1 MKRLRLLALAA
12 LLLLAG
18 CGAEKPITDGED
30 MHTYR
35 QISQEEAKEM
45 MRRED
50 GHIVVDVRR
59 RDEYDAGHI
68 PGAILLPN
76 EDIGT
81 APPEALPDP
90 DQIILIYCRSGNRS
104 KQAAQKLVDMGYT
117 NIYEFGGII
126 TWTGEIVTEQPQ
138 QSAPPRESQTASVS
152 FDSFDGGGPEFSVRI
167 DDPEIAACESRRQ
180 YAKGDHEQMT
190 GAGYQ
195 VIFTFTGLAA
205 GETTATISARSPIA
219 DNFDAVYSIRV
230 DDDGGVALEL
240 QDILEKDGTE

>member
-12 LLLLAG
+12 LLLLTG
-18 CGAEKPITDGED
+18 CGAEKPNTDAED

-104 KQAAQKLVDMGYT
+104 KQAAQKLVDMGYA
-117 NIYEFGGII
+117 NIYEFGGIN
-126 TWTGEIVTEQPQ
+126 TWTGEIVTEQP
-138 QSAPPRESQTASVS
+138 REKQTASVS

-180 YAKGDHEQMT
+180 YAKDDHEQMT

-195 VIFTFTGLAA
+195 VIFTFTGLSA

-219 DNFDAVYSIRV
+219 DNFDAVYAIRV
-230 DDDGGVALEL
+230 DGDGGVALEL
-240 QDILEKDGTE
+240 LDILEEDGVSEARRTE

>member
-1 MKRLRLLALAA
+1 MKRLRSLALAA
-12 LLLLAG
+12 LLLLTS
-18 CGAEKPITDGED
+18 CGAEKPNTDGEA
-30 MHTYR
+30 MKTYR

-45 MRRED
+45 MLRED

-90 DQIILIYCRSGNRS
+90 EQIILIYCRSGNRS
-104 KQAAQKLVDMGYT
+104 KQAAQKLVDMGYA
-117 NIYEFGGII
+117 NIYEFGGIN
-126 TWTGEIVTEQPQ
+126 TWTGEIVTEE
-138 QSAPPRESQTASVS
+138 APPEKQTASVS

-167 DDPEIAACESRRQ
+167 DDPGIAACESRRQ
-180 YAKGDHEQMT
+180 YAKDDHEQMT

-195 VIFTFTGLAA
+195 VIFTFTGLSA

-230 DDDGGVALEL
+230 DGDGGIALEL
-240 QDILEKDGTE
+240 QAILEKDGAE